1 MRALALRSSASL
13 LRPRV
18 RVAAVPHLLRSF
30 SSGGGGYEGRKGNNG
45 GEPKKKKKKRS
56 LLDRQ
61 ADLFIDKAESEKT
74 QGRRM
79 VNMKQE
85 LDRTVMSDMRKLVK
99 EGNKLFTAEDVLLPR
114 KECGPPFP
122 DVATP
127 TLAGGAAVELGR
139 RFEENDATLV
149 LCSFR
154 YAESLL
160 MATTWRAPFD
170 EDGPARDSGAKVRR
184 DKGGGWCSVCVCVCV
199 RVCVCGVWG
208 GAGCGGSR
216 M

>member
-18 RVAAVPHLLRSF
+18 RVAAVPRLTLVRSF
-30 SSGGGGYEGRKGNNG
+30 SSGGGGYEGRKGNNS
-45 GEPKKKKKKRS
+45 GEPKKKKKTKRS

-184 DKGGGWCSVCVCVCV
+184 SKGGVWCM
-199 RVCVCGVWG
+199 GG
-208 GAGCGGSR
+208 GARCGGSR